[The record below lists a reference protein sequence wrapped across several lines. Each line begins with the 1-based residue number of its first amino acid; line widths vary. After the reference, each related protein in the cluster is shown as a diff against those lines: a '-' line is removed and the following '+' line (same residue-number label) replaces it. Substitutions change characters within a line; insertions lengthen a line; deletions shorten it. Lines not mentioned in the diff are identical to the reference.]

1 MSRRVEIVREAETDR
16 AAVRAIQ
23 EAAFGARAEADL
35 VDALRRDGDLVL
47 SLVARADGGPVGH
60 VAFSRLAMPETG
72 ARGVA
77 LAPLAVKPSFQ
88 RQGIGAAL
96 VREALATLASA
107 GEDVVLVLGD
117 PAYYGR
123 FGFAA
128 AAAQALRTP
137 YDGPYLQ
144 ALALSDAGRAAR
156 GRVRYAAAFA
166 ELA

>member
-1 MSRRVEIVREAETDR
+1 MSRRFEIVREADADR
-16 AAVRAIQ
+16 AALRAIH

-47 SLVARADGGPVGH
+47 SLAAWAEREPVGH
-60 VAFSRLAMPETG
+60 VAFSRLAVPDTE

-96 VREALATLASA
+96 VREALSVLASA
-107 GEDVVLVLGD
+107 GEDIVLVLGD

-128 AAAQALRTP
+128 AAAQAFRTP

-144 ALALSDAGRAAR
+144 ALALNEAGRAAR
-156 GRVRYAAAFA
+156 GKVRYARAFA
-166 ELA
+166 ELG